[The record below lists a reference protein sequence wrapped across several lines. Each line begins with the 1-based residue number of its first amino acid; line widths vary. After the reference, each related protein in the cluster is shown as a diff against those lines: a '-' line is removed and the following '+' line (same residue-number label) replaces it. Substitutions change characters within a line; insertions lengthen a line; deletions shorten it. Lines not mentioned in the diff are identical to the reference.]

1 MQTKGKEK
9 VMIKEVI
16 SYDYDTCVTFN
27 KFFTR
32 VVPNLKKIPSGNLE
46 TSFQYQTEDPIQ
58 STINK
63 LI

>member
-9 VMIKEVI
+9 VMIKDVI

-46 TSFQYQTEDPIQ
+46 TSFQY
-58 STINK
+58 
-63 LI
+63 